1 MGLDKRRLKRE
12 IETDRRAAARDK
24 VRELRAKISLARL
37 ERKARVSAIRLQC
50 ATAREKLRA
59 VCLSRR
65 ERAALEGARLV
76 EQRKAELGEQYAYEK
91 IIRSGERQPG
101 PKGTVRKA
109 TAAERAAE
117 SDDEVRSNIPR
128 ELLPAFEKHRR
139 QFKGTTRRTRT
150 EAFLEWAEANPD
162 EIWALQNE
170 QAERDI
176 LAMVR
181 EHNRHARA
189 VGAAELDDVP
199 F

>member
-1 MGLDKRRLKRE
+1 MALDKRRLKRE

-24 VRELRAKISLARL
+24 VRELRGRIQLARL

-50 ATAREKLRA
+50 AQAREKLRA

-91 IIRSGERQPG
+91 IIRSGDRQG
-101 PKGTVRKA
+101 VKGTVRKA

-117 SDDEVRSNIPR
+117 SDDEVRANIPR
-128 ELLPAFEKHRR
+128 ELLSAFEKHRR
-139 QFKGTTRRTRT
+139 QFKETARRTRT

-170 QAERDI
+170 QAEQDI
-176 LAMVR
+176 KAMVR